1 MKTPKEVF
9 ASHLL
14 ATAKQK
20 PGPKFRQAR
29 RKAQKTQQGL
39 QLSSPYQGTTS
50 Q

>member
-1 MKTPKEVF
+1 MKRPKEVF

-14 ATAKQK
+14 ATAKEK
-20 PGPKFRQAR
+20 AGPKFGRAR
-29 RKAQKTQQGL
+29 RKAQKSQQGL